1 MTKTV
6 GRPKKVSM
14 VARGFKFGFGFMIAY
29 AIYQIVAAA
38 LKTLFVIMMG
48 FIGSTMIL

>member
-1 MTKTV
+1 MTTV

-14 VARGFKFGFGFMIAY
+14 VTRGFKFGFGFMMAY
-29 AIYQIVAAA
+29 AIYQIAAVS
-38 LKTLFVIMMG
+38 LKTLFVILMG